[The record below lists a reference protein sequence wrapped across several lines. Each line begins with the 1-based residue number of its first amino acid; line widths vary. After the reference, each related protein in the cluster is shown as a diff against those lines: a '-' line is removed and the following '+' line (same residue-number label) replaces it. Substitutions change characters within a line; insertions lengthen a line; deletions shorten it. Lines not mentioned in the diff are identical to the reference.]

1 LKPAAFFRA
10 PDAEV
15 STRGVAQVK
24 YLDGQEVRLGD
35 RERVGHDPSGLVVA
49 CIETQEY
56 SPEFPKAEWEY
67 LQRGFLVKSSKYGL
81 VHHERPDEDMEL
93 IERKA
98 EC

>member
-10 PDAEV
+10 PGAEV
-15 STRGVAQVK
+15 STHGVGQVK

-35 RERVGHDPSGLVVA
+35 RVRVDHDPSGLVVA

-56 SPEFPKAEWEY
+56 SPEFPKAEWVY
-67 LQRGFLVKSSKYGL
+67 LQRGFLVMSSKYGL